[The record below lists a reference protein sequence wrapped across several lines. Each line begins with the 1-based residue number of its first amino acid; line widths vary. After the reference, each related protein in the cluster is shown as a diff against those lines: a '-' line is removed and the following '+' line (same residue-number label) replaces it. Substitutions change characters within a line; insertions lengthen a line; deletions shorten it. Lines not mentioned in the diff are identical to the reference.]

1 MTVLQ
6 LVKTEPNED
15 VIEVLERALALAK
28 SGELLSVAYAAEL
41 KDGAIQTA
49 VPGTFSNA
57 FTMLG
62 AIERLKL
69 RFYNLHC
76 EE

>member
-1 MTVLQ
+1 MTVLK
-6 LVKTEPNED
+6 LVQTEPNED
-15 VIEVLERALALAK
+15 VISVLEQALELAK
-28 SGELLSVAYAAEL
+28 SGELLSIAYAAEMR
-41 KDGAIQTA
+41 DGAIQTA
-49 VPGTFSNA
+49 VPGTFKSA

-62 AIERLKL
+62 AIERMKL